1 MAGFDVVGYD
11 VLGDDMLGDDMM
23 GDDMLGAAKS
33 GRGGLARA
41 RWAQQLR
48 AGAPGA
54 PAIAEMM
61 LPLGFGSFT
70 FVAGGPTA
78 ITLTATPQLAFRG
91 ERLIISSTA
100 TNTPGGADANSLF
113 TVDDLKV
120 GQRSQLVSASALPAS
135 AFSAVAFGVRLA
147 VDPCAPGIL
156 ISLKISYIGPA
167 LAGTDT
173 ATVTAVVLGRS
184 AG

>member
-11 VLGDDMLGDDMM
+11 VLGDDDVMGNDDV
-23 GDDMLGAAKS
+23 LGAAAP
-33 GRGGLARA
+33 RGGLARA

-61 LPLGFGSFT
+61 LPLGFGSYTFT
-70 FVAGGPTA
+70 AGGPTA

-91 ERLIISSTA
+91 ERLIISSVA
-100 TNTPGGADANSLF
+100 SDKNGSPDVNALF
-113 TVDDLKV
+113 TIDDLKV

-156 ISLKISYIGPA
+156 ISLKISYIGPT
-167 LAGTDT
+167 LGEGET
-173 ATVTAVVLGRS
+173 ATVTAVLLGRS

>member
-11 VLGDDMLGDDMM
+11 VLGDDDVMGTDDV
-23 GDDMLGAAKS
+23 LGAAAP
-33 GRGGLARA
+33 RGGLARA

-70 FVAGGPTA
+70 FTAGGPTT

-100 TNTPGGADANSLF
+100 TNPPGGADANALF
-113 TVDDLKV
+113 VVDDLKV

-156 ISLKISYIGPA
+156 ISLKISYIGAA
-167 LAGTDT
+167 LTGTDT

>member
-1 MAGFDVVGYD
+1 MASFDVVGYD
-11 VLGDDMLGDDMM
+11 VLGADDDMM
-23 GDDMLGAAKS
+23 GQDDVLGAGAS
-33 GRGGLARA
+33 RGGLARA

-70 FVAGGPTA
+70 FSAGGPTVV
-78 ITLTATPQLAFRG
+78 TLTATPQLAFRG

-100 TNTPGGADANSLF
+100 TTVTAGVDANSLF

-156 ISLKISYIGPA
+156 ISLKISYIGPT
-167 LAGTDT
+167 LTGTDT

>member
-11 VLGDDMLGDDMM
+11 VLGDDDVMGNDDV
-23 GDDMLGAAKS
+23 LGAGSPRA
-33 GRGGLARA
+33 GLMRA

-70 FVAGGPTA
+70 FTAGGATS

-100 TNTPGGADANSLF
+100 TAVTAGVDANALF
-113 TVDDLKV
+113 VVDDLKV
-120 GQRSQLVSASALPAS
+120 GQRSQLVSASSLPAS
-135 AFSAVAFGVRLA
+135 AFSSVAFGVRLA

-156 ISLKISYIGPA
+156 ISLKISYIGAA
-167 LAGTDT
+167 LTGTDT
-173 ATVTAVVLGRS
+173 ATVTAVILGRS